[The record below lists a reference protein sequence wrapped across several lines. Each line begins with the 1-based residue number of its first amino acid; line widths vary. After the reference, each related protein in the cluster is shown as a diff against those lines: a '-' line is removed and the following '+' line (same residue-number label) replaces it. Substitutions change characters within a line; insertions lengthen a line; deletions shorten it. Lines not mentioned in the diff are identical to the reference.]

1 MRDSGTESA
10 AAKGALYR
18 ETLQAAGNKYPG
30 FLIATRGFAPIS
42 VQTDSNALAF
52 IPLESA
58 LLSRAPQP
66 TMASAIGFGKP
77 ELSTLL
83 ESGTFY
89 FALTGTCGRFFTLED
104 RSTYSAAAQPRRSTY
119 LRSSVSC
126 ISRP

>member
-1 MRDSGTESA
+1 LA

-18 ETLQAAGNKYPG
+18 ETLQAPGNNYPG
-30 FLIATRGFAPIS
+30 FLIATREFAPIS
-42 VQTDSNALAF
+42 VQANSDASAF

-66 TMASAIGFGKP
+66 TMASAIGHGKP

-89 FALTGTCGRFFTLED
+89 FALT
-104 RSTYSAAAQPRRSTY
+104 RRS
-119 LRSSVSC
+119 
-126 ISRP
+126 